1 MFFSRSSVAGTAERS
16 RLSQHEHSPSI
27 GAIRD
32 AATVALAD
40 LRVPALI
47 LSPETLQEKQ
57 RERTGMAQAS
67 AARHSETGEFD
78 AIVVGAGF
86 AGLYMLH
93 RLRELGF
100 TARVYEAGGGVGGTW
115 YWNRYP
121 GARCDV
127 ESLQYSFSFSEELDQ
142 EWNWSEKYSPQPEIL
157 AYANHVADRF
167 DLRSQIVFDT
177 RVTAATFNEDS
188 DSWLIETHRGDRVT
202 AKFCIMA
209 VGCLSAPNRPGFPG
223 MDDFKGPIYHT
234 GEWPHEGVDFT
245 GLRVGVIGTGSS
257 AIQSIPIIAQQAA
270 ALTVFQR
277 TATWSVPAW
286 NEKLTPEYLQAA
298 KADYPALR
306 AKARARPTGFY
317 FPFNTQ
323 PALEAR
329 AEERDRSYDE
339 AWLRGGLPFLGAYGD
354 LLFEKAANDTIA
366 DFARRKIRGIVKDP
380 ATAELLCPDN
390 VFGCKRLC
398 VDTGYFETYN
408 LAHVKLVDVS
418 KMPIERFSAD
428 GIEVNGIG
436 YALDAV
442 ICATGFA
449 AMTGSFDKIRIT
461 GRDGLTLAEKWRAG
475 PRAYLGIA
483 AAGFPNLF
491 MITGPGSPSVLAS
504 MIQAIE
510 QHVDWLADCM
520 GHMRD
525 VGAKSIE
532 ATLEDEDAWVEH
544 VNDVST
550 VSLRSTC
557 SSWYVGTN
565 IAGRPRVFMPYIGG
579 FPVYVQ
585 KCNEVMSG
593 GFDGF
598 VLEGAG
604 KHNAAPKVRCTERW
618 RVPIDIE
625 VISPAAVA
633 ARRVP
638 VV

>member
-1 MFFSRSSVAGTAERS
+1 MTADTTGLRKRPAEVGTA
-16 RLSQHEHSPSI
+16 
-27 GAIRD
+27 
-32 AATVALAD
+32 
-40 LRVPALI
+40 
-47 LSPETLQEKQ
+47 
-57 RERTGMAQAS
+57 
-67 AARHSETGEFD
+67 FD
-78 AIVVGAGF
+78 AVVVGAGF
-86 AGLYMLH
+86 AGMYMLH
-93 RLRELGF
+93 RLRGLGF
-100 TARVYEAGGGVGGTW
+100 SARVFEAGGGVGGTW

-127 ESLQYSFSFSEELDQ
+127 ESMQYSFSFSEELDQ
-142 EWNWSEKYSPQPEIL
+142 EWNWSEKYAPQPEIL
-157 AYANHVADRF
+157 SYANHIADRF
-167 DLRSQIVFDT
+167 DLRRHIAFDT
-177 RVTAATFNEDS
+177 RVVKATFDEQAGC
-188 DSWLIETHRGDRVT
+188 WQIETDRGDRIS

-209 VGCLSAPNRPGFPG
+209 VGCLSAPNRPAFEGLANFR
-223 MDDFKGPIYHT
+223 GPVYHT
-234 GEWPHEGVDFT
+234 GQWPHEGVDFT
-245 GLRVGVIGTGSS
+245 GLKVGVIGTGSS

-270 ALTVFQR
+270 TLTVFQR

-286 NEKLTPEYLQAA
+286 NEKLTPEYRRAV
-298 KADYPALR
+298 KADYPSLR

-317 FPFNTQ
+317 FPFNTN
-323 PALEAR
+323 PALEAEPADR
-329 AEERDRSYDE
+329 ERQYEE
-339 AWLRGGLPFLGAYGD
+339 AWARGGLPFLGAYGD

-366 DFARRKIRGIVKDP
+366 DFARAKIRSVVKDP
-380 ATAELLCPDN
+380 ATAELLCPEN

-408 LAHVKLVDVS
+408 LPHVKLVDVS
-418 KMPIERFSAD
+418 KSPIERFTAD
-428 GIEVNGIG
+428 GIEVGG
-436 YALDAV
+436 VEYKLDAV
-442 ICATGFA
+442 VCATGFA
-449 AMTGSFDKIRIT
+449 AMTGSFDRISIT
-461 GRDGLTLAEKWRAG
+461 GRNGLTLAEKWRAG

-483 AAGFPNLF
+483 SAGFPNLF

-525 VGAKSIE
+525 IGAATIE
-532 ATLEDEDAWVEH
+532 PKVRDEDAWVEH

-565 IAGRPRVFMPYIGG
+565 IPGRPRVFMPYIGG

-585 KCNEVMSG
+585 KCNEVMNG

-598 VLEGAG
+598 VLEGAPDS
-604 KHNAAPKVRCTERW
+604 NAAPQVRYTERW
-618 RVPIDIE
+618 RVPLDID

-638 VV
+638 MV

>member
-1 MFFSRSSVAGTAERS
+1 MARENTAGEAMRSAEN
-16 RLSQHEHSPSI
+16 
-27 GAIRD
+27 
-32 AATVALAD
+32 
-40 LRVPALI
+40 
-47 LSPETLQEKQ
+47 
-57 RERTGMAQAS
+57 
-67 AARHSETGEFD
+67 GEFD
-78 AIVVGAGF
+78 AVVVGAGF

-142 EWNWSEKYSPQPEIL
+142 EWSWSEKYSPQPEIL

-177 RVTAATFNEDS
+177 RVIATTFNED
-188 DSWLIETHRGDRVT
+188 DDTWLIETDRGDRVS
-202 AKFCIMA
+202 AGFCIMA
-209 VGCLSAPNRPGFPG
+209 VGCLSAPNRPAFQD
-223 MDDFKGPIYHT
+223 MNDFRGPIYHT

-257 AIQSIPIIAQQAA
+257 AVQSIPIVAQQALQ
-270 ALTVFQR
+270 LTVFQR

-286 NEKLTPEYLQAA
+286 NERLSAEYLKEA
-298 KADYPALR
+298 KAQYPELR

-323 PALEAR
+323 PALQAGP
-329 AEERDRSYDE
+329 EERVQQYE
-339 AWLRGGLPFLGAYGD
+339 AAWQRGGLPFLGAYGD
-354 LLFEKAANDTIA
+354 LLFDKSANDTIA
-366 DFARRKIRGIVKDP
+366 EFARQKIRSIVKDP
-380 ATAELLCPDN
+380 ATAELLCPRN

-398 VDTGYFETYN
+398 VDTNYFETYN
-408 LAHVKLVDVS
+408 FPHVKLVDVS
-418 KMPIERFSAD
+418 NTPIERFTKE
-428 GIEVNGIG
+428 GILVGDTEYI
-436 YALDAV
+436 LDAV
-442 ICATGFA
+442 VSATGFA
-449 AMTGSFDKIRIT
+449 AMTGSFDKIKIT
-461 GRDGLTLAEKWRAG
+461 GRGGRTLAEKWRAG
-475 PRAYLGIA
+475 PRTYLGLA
-483 AAGFPNLF
+483 SEGFPNLF

-510 QHVDWLADCM
+510 QHVDWLADCV

-525 VGAKSIE
+525 VGASSIE
-532 ATLEDEDAWVEH
+532 PVLADEEAWVAH

-557 SSWYVGTN
+557 SSWYVGAN
-565 IAGRPRVFMPYIGG
+565 IPGRPRVFMPYIGG
-579 FPVYVQ
+579 FPIYVQ
-585 KCNEVMSG
+585 KCNEVMNSAYN
-593 GFDGF
+593 GF
-598 VLEGAG
+598 VLKGA
-604 KHNAAPKVRCTERW
+604 HSTNAPPRMRFTERW
-618 RVPIDIE
+618 QVPLDIE

-633 ARRVP
+633 AKRVP